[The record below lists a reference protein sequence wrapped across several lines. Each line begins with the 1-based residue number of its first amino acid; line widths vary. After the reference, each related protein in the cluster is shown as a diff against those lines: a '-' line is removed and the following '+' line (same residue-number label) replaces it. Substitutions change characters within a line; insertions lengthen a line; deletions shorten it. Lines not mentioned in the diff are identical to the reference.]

1 MRCVGTHKKFVIG
14 GRTLVLSIQAGEA
27 VHCSPRENLPGLSD
41 YDSVEVAMWW
51 EGSKVDAWVRPTDLG
66 LTLDGLPDWPK
77 PDEGAPP
84 YQVVG
89 WVPQVE
95 VRNLERELRIKEL
108 EAKVAELEKEAEVV
122 KPGRLTRKRRLAILS
137 GVMAMEADD
146 DWDYPDPLYWH
157 SPDIIAVY
165 EFLGMKNSAA
175 ERRELVRDV
184 KQYQRE
190 QKREED
196 K

>member
-1 MRCVGTHKKFVIG
+1 M
-14 GRTLVLSIQAGEA
+14 
-27 VHCSPRENLPGLSD
+27 
-41 YDSVEVAMWW
+41 
-51 EGSKVDAWVRPTDLG
+51 
-66 LTLDGLPDWPK
+66 
-77 PDEGAPP
+77 
-84 YQVVG
+84 
-89 WVPQVE
+89 
-95 VRNLERELRIKEL
+95 
-108 EAKVAELEKEAEVV
+108 

-137 GVMAMEADD
+137 GVMAMEADA